1 MNAGPSC
8 ALEKGFNPLRL
19 SIGLFIYF
27 RAHPPPIFKGFQRSY
42 LPKAHI
48 SRTNGRAPL
57 SGVFNMPLLRSQHI
71 ALAFL
76 TQTSPRPCVR
86 VVAENLLTVNEDR

>member
-1 MNAGPSC
+1 MNAGPSS

-27 RAHPPPIFKGFQRSY
+27 RVHPPPIFTGFQRSY

-48 SRTNGRAPL
+48 PRTNGRAPL
-57 SGVFNMPLLRSQHI
+57 SGIVSMLLLRSQHI

-76 TQTSPRPCVR
+76 TQSSPHPCVR
-86 VVAENLLTVNEDR
+86 VVAEHLLTENEDR